1 MATQRILSFL
11 LKSLLSAFIK
21 WHFHLAW
28 QQLIK
33 VFLDEKVNIEI
44 SDELIYIF
52 MDGPKA

>member
-21 WHFHLAW
+21 CHFHLAW